1 MMRHWGGGGS
11 ILKFKDAGN
20 EIYWLNVTDVKAE
33 YGWERSFVEK
43 RRIQIN
49 QAKEYYGF
57 HEFINLQFPPAQL
70 DDRNKSMLIEAIGG
84 IFDRVKPDCI
94 ILPDYNDAHSDH
106 KYVFEAACAC
116 SKTFRRGYIKRIL
129 TMEIASETNF
139 GKPDGLFHPNL
150 YIDISDYMDRK
161 LEALRIYDTELGE
174 LPFPR
179 SAEAVKSQAVV
190 RGIEAG
196 VLYAEAFRVI
206 KEIE

>member
-1 MMRHWGGGGS
+1 M
-11 ILKFKDAGN
+11 
-20 EIYWLNVTDVKAE
+20 TDVKAE

-106 KYVFEAACAC
+106 KYVFEAACAG